1 MSFPNP
7 LMLRD
12 FFREYFGMA
21 NVGSS
26 KHRLTYFC
34 KCLLFARIGWAIVI
48 YIYIL
53 YIYIIYIYYI
63 YIIYI
68 YIYYIYIY

>member
-26 KHRLTYFC
+26 KHRLFIFANVYFFQG
-34 KCLLFARIGWAIVI
+34 LVGQ
-48 YIYIL
+48 
-53 YIYIIYIYYI
+53 
-63 YIIYI
+63 
-68 YIYYIYIY
+68 